1 MIKEW
6 VAGDHMTLVP
16 NPNYYGGDPKLSQI
30 NIKFVAVLTQA
41 ALAALKTGDVDFVPD
56 FAESDI
62 PDPYRSGTRPALVE

>member
-16 NPNYYGGDPKLSQI
+16 NPNYWQGKPKLDQI
-30 NIKFVAVLTQA
+30 NIKFVPDSNT
-41 ALAALKTGDVDFVPD
+41 ALNALKNGDVDLVPD

-62 PDPYRSGTRPALVE
+62 PTLSALEPQTTPAC